1 MMIYFYPAGGLANRM
16 RAINS
21 LLKVT
26 KADSMLYRVIWQCNS
41 ELNCPFETIWQ
52 PCPTVVSTEKKYN
65 RLILFKLRNRGGV
78 IGRVLLRLL
87 ENLHLVRLYDTD
99 DYGVLREDVQRGVL
113 KKYRHVVI
121 RTYSVFTEDKS
132 LERDFFVL
140 REDVRQL
147 VDAACKD
154 FNEETVGVHIRRT
167 DNSWSIEQ
175 SPVELFTH
183 TMQTMIAENPKRNF
197 YLATDDVEL
206 KQTLIQTFA
215 GHILSQDCPLN
226 RDTQQGILSAVVEMY
241 ALSRTV
247 FIIGSYYSSFS
258 EMAAEIGGITL
269 DVLHK

>member
-26 KADSMLYRVIWQCNS
+26 KADIHYRVIWQCNS
-41 ELNCPFETIWQ
+41 ELNCPFKTIWQ
-52 PCPTVVSTEKKYN
+52 PCPTVVSTEKKDH
-65 RLILFKLRNRGGV
+65 RLLLFKLRHRA

-87 ENLHLVRLYDTD
+87 EHLHLVRLYDTD
-99 DYGVLREDVQRGVL
+99 DYEKLRQDVQAGVL

-121 RTYSVFTEDKS
+121 RTYSVFTEDSS

-140 REDVRQL
+140 REDVRQM

-154 FNEETVGVHIRRT
+154 FNDETVGVHIRRT
-167 DNSWSIEQ
+167 DNFWSIEQ

-183 TMQTMIAENPKRNF
+183 KVQTMIAENPKRNF
-197 YLATDDVEL
+197 YLATDDAEL
-206 KQTLIQTFA
+206 KQTLIQTLA

-241 ALSRTV
+241 ALSRTA

>member
-1 MMIYFYPAGGLANRM
+1 M
-16 RAINS
+16 
-21 LLKVT
+21 
-26 KADSMLYRVIWQCNS
+26 
-41 ELNCPFETIWQ
+41 
-52 PCPTVVSTEKKYN
+52 
-65 RLILFKLRNRGGV
+65 
-78 IGRVLLRLL
+78 
-87 ENLHLVRLYDTD
+87 
-99 DYGVLREDVQRGVL
+99 
-113 KKYRHVVI
+113 I

-140 REDVRQL
+140 REDVRQM

-154 FNEETVGVHIRRT
+154 LNEETVGVHIRRT

-183 TMQTMIAENPKRNF
+183 TMQTMITENPKRKF
-197 YLATDDVEL
+197 YLATDDAEL
-206 KQTLIQTFA
+206 KQTLRHTFA
-215 GHILSQDCPLN
+215 GHILSHDCPLN

-241 ALSRTV
+241 ALSRTT